1 MRDLSGINRR
11 QGLGLGLG
19 MGASL
24 LLPSMAQAQKKM
36 EIMVDY
42 YGALIN
48 TAVVAVGFEKGF
60 YQTPL
65 VSVTNAIAGGGG
77 GTAIRNM
84 IGGNLDY
91 GIVGTS
97 GALTGMREGLD
108 LKIIH
113 GGIRTMEDLFWVSMP
128 NSGIKS
134 IQDLKGKKVGFTRP
148 KSISETMLKW
158 KLKKAGMEGQVQM
171 VSLGAVGV
179 GLSALESGGVDA
191 ALILEPL
198 WSARKSRYQVAFTL
212 SELPPMTQM
221 VGVATGKMIKEQPEV
236 LRALVRAWQQS
247 VDYTYA
253 NGDESAAFMSKR
265 YGPQTLQLDIAKS
278 AVKSLQSIKYWSRGE
293 IDFQG
298 LNFWVEA
305 MREQGEWQ
313 GPADWGKMIDQS
325 FLAPELRRT

>member
-1 MRDLSGINRR
+1 MSEKSGITRR
-11 QGLGLGLG
+11 QGLGLGIG

-24 LLPSMAQAQKKM
+24 LLPGMAHAQKKM
-36 EIMVDY
+36 DIMADY
-42 YGALIN
+42 YGALLN
-48 TAVVAVGFEKGF
+48 TGVVAVGLEKGF
-60 YQTPL
+60 YSTP
-65 VSVTNAIAGGGG
+65 VVQVTNAVAGGGG

-84 IGGNLDY
+84 VGGNLDY

-97 GALTGMREGLD
+97 GVLTGIREGLD

-113 GGIRTMEDLFWVSMP
+113 GGVRTMEDLFWVSMP

-158 KLKKAGMEGQVQM
+158 KLKKANMEGQVQM

-212 SELPPMTQM
+212 SELPPMSQM
-221 VGVATGKMIKEQPEV
+221 VGVATGKMIKEQPDV
-236 LRALVRAWQQS
+236 VRALVRAWQQS
-247 VDYTYA
+247 VDFTNA
-253 NGDESAAFMSKR
+253 NPQEAAALMSKR
-265 YGPQTLQLDIAKS
+265 FGPQTLPPDVAQS
-278 AVKSLQSIKYWSRGE
+278 AVKSMLSIKYWSRGE
-293 IDFQG
+293 IDYEG

-313 GPADWGKMIDQS
+313 GAADWSKMIDPS
-325 FLAPELRRT
+325 LLPAELRRT